1 MTGNVF
7 RTENTRI
14 MSDHHVLETV
24 TTNKISLSA
33 FDNKRYILPC
43 GTKTLP
49 FGHYETVDCGV
60 DEIDWGS
67 DDIQWDNDSYSNLL
81 LSSSPEWDI
90 DFVVSQTSSTVAL
103 SVPASTTSP

>member
-7 RTENTRI
+7 RTESTRI

-24 TTNKISLSA
+24 TTNKICLSA

-60 DEIDWGS
+60 DEINWGS
-67 DDIQWDNDSYSNLL
+67 DDIQWDNELL
-81 LSSSPEWDI
+81 KLT
-90 DFVVSQTSSTVAL
+90 SQL
-103 SVPASTTSP
+103 